1 MIELDALVK
10 SLNFNK
16 KKFCISFT
24 YSIFKKLLHKLQKKN
39 KKYLKKII

>member
-16 KKFCISFT
+16 KKFYISFT
-24 YSIFKKLLHKLQKKN
+24 YSILKKLLHKLQKN